1 MLCLSAGW
9 LVCPGP
15 WLREALGH
23 IATEMY
29 MNIYSPLRMTLYQ
42 SILKTNTQIFVKF
55 VMDIHSPHYVCGD
68 PLTFALVSP
77 SGYVC
82 YLLTGSLKCS
92 LVHSCSHGDIYFRSE

>member
-1 MLCLSAGW
+1 MAKKCHVSQLVV

-15 WLREALGH
+15 WLGEASGH

-29 MNIYSPLRMTLYQ
+29 MNVYSALRMILYQ

-55 VMDIHSPHYVCGD
+55 VVDIHSPHYVCGD

-77 SGYVC
+77 SGKNVSITHRIRV
-82 YLLTGSLKCS
+82 LSANRQI
-92 LVHSCSHGDIYFRSE
+92 V